1 MKKGFKPMPGID
13 GWQVSNV
20 PVFQA
25 AAHLAALEIFDR
37 AGMVAIRK
45 KSILLTGY
53 LEYLLGLID
62 PSQDHF
68 TVITPSKVAERGS
81 QLSLLFHRDGK
92 RIASRLEK
100 QGVLTDWRE
109 PNVIR
114 ATPAPLYNSFEEV
127 FRFAT
132 LLENEIRP
140 VINKSKRS

>member
-1 MKKGFKPMPGID
+1 MPGID

-25 AAHLAALEIFDR
+25 AAHLAALEVFDR

-53 LEYLLGLID
+53 LEYLLRLID
-62 PSQDHF
+62 PAGNDF
-68 TVITPSKVAERGS
+68 TVITPSKAAERGS

-100 QGVLTDWRE
+100 HGVLADWRE

-114 ATPAPLYNSFEEV
+114 ATPVPLYNSFEEV

-132 LLENEIRP
+132 MLANEIRSLTD
-140 VINKSKRS
+140 KSKRS